1 MRRCEECAVTIEGTW
16 ATCPLC
22 QTALIGDASPDPL
35 PSVPL
40 TFSKR
45 RILKALFFASLAVIL
60 VSFVVQLF
68 FARDLDGI
76 GVWRSI
82 WLGVTAMWLVVLM
95 AVRKRRNVA
104 KGTVYLVAL
113 IGLVC
118 VYWDYLGGWQR
129 WSLTYAV
136 PIVCASA
143 IIALL
148 ITVQLLRI
156 DVAEHLVYS
165 GLTVLLGLAPFV
177 FLVFRWV
184 NNPWASWSCI
194 VVSLVALGDVQ
205 ILRGR
210 EMRLELAKRFH
221 L

>member
-1 MRRCEECAVTIEGTW
+1 MRQCEACSVAIEGTW
-16 ATCPLC
+16 TTCPLC
-22 QTALIGDASPDPL
+22 QSPLTGEATPDPL

-45 RILKALFFASLAVIL
+45 RIIKTLFFASLAVIL

-95 AVRKRRNVA
+95 AVRKRQNVA

-156 DVAEHLVYS
+156 DVTEHLVYS
-165 GLTVLLGLAPFV
+165 GLTVMLGLVPFV
-177 FLVFRWV
+177 FLAFGWV
-184 NNPWASWSCI
+184 NNPWASWAC
-194 VVSLVALGDVQ
+194 VLVSLLVLADVQ
-205 ILRGR
+205 VLRGR